1 MSCISTLYN
10 VMQVMTHGHSTASG
24 SCLASLFC
32 SAWRTNKSFVVVTYA
47 CRVRAWQRIYYY
59 DNAATC
65 AIIAKDMGRVAD
77 CIERADHFW
86 TLRSDEECLAFDNNY
101 IVHCNLTIFIV
112 EVVAFVVF
120 SLLLPQPL

>member
-1 MSCISTLYN
+1 MAYKQEFRRC
-10 VMQVMTHGHSTASG
+10 H
-24 SCLASLFC
+24 
-32 SAWRTNKSFVVVTYA
+32 
-47 CRVRAWQRIYYY
+47 VRLSHAGMATYYY

-65 AIIAKDMGRVAD
+65 AIIPKDNGRVAD

-86 TLRSDEECLAFDNNY
+86 TLRSDEEFLAFDDNY

>member
-1 MSCISTLYN
+1 MTYKQEFRRCHVRLSCAGMATYN
-10 VMQVMTHGHSTASG
+10 YIIMTMQLHVQ
-24 SCLASLFC
+24 
-32 SAWRTNKSFVVVTYA
+32 SFPA
-47 CRVRAWQRIYYY
+47 E
-59 DNAATC
+59 DN
-65 AIIAKDMGRVAD
+65 GRVAD

-101 IVHCNLTIFIV
+101 IVHCNLTIIIV